1 MNIHHEHKI
10 DIAEF
15 PDYGGLAFA
24 CPPPLPFPIVINFHM
39 PSEIVDKINLTEFTG
54 SRKSFHKFE
63 RKAIFNGQGF
73 KCPSMALKSEI
84 CKLYALQSSDIF
96 TIRNP
101 VSTSLFDHI
110 SKKINEDRFDLLFTG
125 RLERRKGAEVLIKA
139 LPSILQLDKRVH
151 FTLAG
156 NSEPGGKHWYRENL
170 ERSLSAEQRTRV
182 YLSGALNH
190 ENLPV
195 LYCRSSLFLFP
206 SLFENAPYSL
216 LEAMAAR
223 LPVLASN
230 SSGINEIIKHN
241 ENGLLFNPQDPQ
253 DLIEKVKYALTNY
266 QQCCIMAENAYEYLK
281 QHHDPQK
288 ICAQTLEF
296 YQKVIAGHK
305 H

>member
-1 MNIHHEHKI
+1 
-10 DIAEF
+10 
-15 PDYGGLAFA
+15 
-24 CPPPLPFPIVINFHM
+24 M

-151 FTLAG
+151 FTLAEILNPVANTG
-156 NSEPGGKHWYRENL
+156 IVKIWKDLFPQSNEPEYI
-170 ERSLSAEQRTRV
+170 S
-182 YLSGALNH
+182 
-190 ENLPV
+190 
-195 LYCRSSLFLFP
+195 RSSE
-206 SLFENAPYSL
+206 S
-216 LEAMAAR
+216 
-223 LPVLASN
+223 
-230 SSGINEIIKHN
+230 
-241 ENGLLFNPQDPQ
+241 
-253 DLIEKVKYALTNY
+253 
-266 QQCCIMAENAYEYLK
+266 
-281 QHHDPQK
+281 
-288 ICAQTLEF
+288 
-296 YQKVIAGHK
+296 
-305 H
+305 